1 MGEEDAVRITPSL
14 QNSIPMTGYL
24 ALVLH
29 AHLPFVR
36 HPEHEEFLEEDWF
49 FEALTESYIPLLA
62 MMERLVE
69 DEVPFRLTMT
79 VTPTLAAMLQDEL
92 LRERYVRYLDRS
104 IALAEREV
112 ARNGEDDQRRTLAEF
127 YFNHF
132 RTSRDRFFAWNG
144 DLLAVFRTLQDN
156 GCLEIAASAATHGLL
171 PLLQSSPEA
180 VRAQVMLGCDSYRA
194 AFQRDP
200 AGFWLPECA
209 FYPGLENIVREAG
222 LRWFIIDAHGLMLGE
237 PRPRRA
243 IYAPCY
249 TPAGPAAFA
258 RDRDSSRQVWSATE
272 GYPGD
277 PAYREFYR
285 DIGFE
290 LPTEYLW
297 PAGSFPV
304 RKFTGIKYHRITG
317 RHGDK
322 ELYDPAA
329 ATRAAE
335 AHATH
340 FLEARREQLD
350 EMRALDFD
358 PIVVA
363 PFDAELFGHWWFE
376 GPQFLESLIRQAAH
390 GHQDL
395 RLTSGQHYGRQSFQL
410 TTPTEFLRE
419 HPTQQTVSPAASTWG
434 DNGHLGVWL
443 DKTNSWIYPHLEHA
457 ALRMTNLA
465 RTYKESRDPQTDRVL
480 KQLAR
485 ELLLAQ
491 ASDWPFLIRTGT
503 AKHYATKRVT
513 GHLLRFNR
521 LYDGFVAGKIDEPFL
536 ANCEW
541 RDNLF
546 PEIDWR
552 RYI

>member
-1 MGEEDAVRITPSL
+1 MA
-14 QNSIPMTGYL
+14 TGYL

-36 HPEHEEFLEEDWF
+36 HPEHENFLEEDWF
-49 FEALTESYIPLLA
+49 FEALTESYLPLLA
-62 MMERLVE
+62 MMERLASE
-69 DEVPFRLTMT
+69 AVPFQITMS

-92 LRERYVRYLDRS
+92 LRDRYLRHLHQS

-112 ARNGEDDQRRTLAEF
+112 ERNHDDEQRRHLAEF
-127 YFNHF
+127 YLNHF
-132 RTSRDRFFAWNG
+132 RNSRDRYLGWDG
-144 DLLAVFRTLQDN
+144 DLLAVFRRLRDD
-156 GCLEIAASAATHGLL
+156 GCLEIAASAATHALL
-171 PLLQSSPEA
+171 PLLQRFPEA
-180 VRAQVMLGCDSYRA
+180 ACAQVRIGCDSYRA
-194 AFQRDP
+194 AFGADP

-209 FYPGLENIVREAG
+209 FYPGIENILRDAG

-243 IYAPCY
+243 IYAPCF
-249 TPAGPAAFA
+249 TPAGPAVFA

-285 DIGFE
+285 DLGFE
-290 LPTEYLW
+290 APPDYVW
-297 PAGSFPV
+297 PGMAASVP
-304 RKFTGIKYHRITG
+304 KFTGIKYHRITG
-317 RHGDK
+317 RDGEK
-322 ELYDPAA
+322 ALYDPAA
-329 ATRAAE
+329 AARRAE
-335 AHATH
+335 IHATH
-340 FLEARREQLD
+340 FLEARRQQLD

-376 GPQFLESLIRQAAH
+376 GPLFLESLIRQAAH
-390 GHQDL
+390 GEQDL
-395 RLTSGQHYGRQSFQL
+395 RLTSGGHYGEQTFQL
-410 TTPTEFLRE
+410 TTPTNFLRE
-419 HPTQQTVSPAASTWG
+419 HSTQQTVAPAASTWG
-434 DNGHLGVWL
+434 ENGHLGVWL
-443 DKTNSWIYPHLEHA
+443 HKTNSWMYPHLDQA
-457 ALRMTNLA
+457 ALRMTKLA
-465 RTYKESRDPQTDRVL
+465 RSYRDSRDPQTDRVL

-491 ASDWPFLIRTGT
+491 ASDWAFLIRTGT

-513 GHLLRFNR
+513 SHLLRFNW
-521 LYDGFVAGKIDEPFL
+521 LHDEFLAGKIDEAFL

-546 PEIDWR
+546 PDVDWR
-552 RYI
+552 HYL